1 MKIDFLTPPG
11 GGGWG
16 LKKIGFFCKNGE
28 KIGFFCKNPA
38 RNWVVLIRFQTAKR
52 VFYKANPKNF
62 APAAGSQTNYQSR
75 HISSNNPPV
84 ICQSGRP
91 QAGNVGYFLVMF
103 YERHLTV
110 PTIEKTVYLH
120 PDSSIS
126 TNAVFASGISRFLL
140 SREWCICI
148 RTRPYPSSFARSICR
163 FLASMKHCNPALPKF
178 RTWRVIKN
186 TWLVIC
192 SGTSAF

>member
-1 MKIDFLTPPG
+1 
-11 GGGWG
+11 
-16 LKKIGFFCKNGE
+16 
-28 KIGFFCKNPA
+28 
-38 RNWVVLIRFQTAKR
+38 
-52 VFYKANPKNF
+52 
-62 APAAGSQTNYQSR
+62 
-75 HISSNNPPV
+75 
-84 ICQSGRP
+84 
-91 QAGNVGYFLVMF
+91 MF

-192 SGTSAF
+192 SGTSAFKKIIVFFNFIMRIYKYVFEKTFSEKKSEKKSWKKSEKSNMLKRPKMRFLNFRYIPPPGVRGGVWKNRVFCFFHKIFRFLPLCVYWNCQFQTLVPKL